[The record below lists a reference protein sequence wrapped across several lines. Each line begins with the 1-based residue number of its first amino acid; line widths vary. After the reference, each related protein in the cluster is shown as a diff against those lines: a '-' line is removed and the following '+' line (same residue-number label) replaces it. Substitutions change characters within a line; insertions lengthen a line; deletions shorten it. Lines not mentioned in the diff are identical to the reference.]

1 MALNCEYSTALG
13 DDWEKGVDGQIN
25 IHYWYPEL
33 RLSHGG
39 HMVQTEEAQGRAGGG
54 QEHSKQRAWTMS
66 LRSSLG

>member
-1 MALNCEYSTALG
+1 M
-13 DDWEKGVDGQIN
+13 DGQID

-39 HMVQTEEAQGRAGGG
+39 HMVQREEVQGGAGGG